1 MSRSSGFQAA
11 LRSNQSYD
19 LAAKATGLMQTHGIW
34 PTPENFEIW
43 MAYAFGDNLA
53 LNTAIEAHI
62 KAKTPFTD
70 AVCNDLT
77 ATFGSTGRM
86 TANLNAAGGDLNRQL
101 SEMVRVM
108 ATAEQSTAAYGEA
121 LQGASGEL
129 RKSGADEKSIRA
141 VVERLADATQ
151 QMEARARE
159 LEDKLSNQAKEA
171 NELRSNLEQMRQD
184 AMTDALS
191 GLPNRRRFD
200 ELLDRMVSE
209 AHSSGA
215 PLCAFVV
222 DIDHF
227 KRFNDTWGHQTGD
240 QVIRFVASCL
250 KPLNSGGRLAA
261 RYGGEEFVVVL
272 PSNSLEQATQIAEN
286 VRIAVQSKK
295 LQKRS
300 TGEDLGAVSISGGIA
315 QLQRG
320 ETAEQLIARADKLL
334 YEAKHAGRNK
344 VIAETTLRRPT
355 AAA

>member
-1 MSRSSGFQAA
+1 MSRSTGLQAA
-11 LRSNQSYD
+11 LRSSQGYE
-19 LAAKATGLMQTHGIW
+19 LAGKAMALMQTHGVW
-34 PTPENFEIW
+34 PTPENLEIW
-43 MAYAFGDNLA
+43 MAYAFGDNLGLKSAIDA
-53 LNTAIEAHI
+53 LI

-70 AVCNDLT
+70 ATCSELC
-77 ATFGSTGRM
+77 ATYGTTGQM
-86 TANLNAAGGDLNRQL
+86 TAQLNAAGGDLNRQL
-101 SEMVRVM
+101 SEMVRVI

-129 RKSGADEKSIRA
+129 RKSGTDEKSIRA

-151 QMEARARE
+151 HMEARARE
-159 LEDKLSNQAKEA
+159 LEEKLSNQAQEA
-171 NELRSNLEQMRQD
+171 SELRSNLEQMRQE

-200 ELLDRMVSE
+200 EMFDQLVAD
-209 AHSSGA
+209 AHARGA
-215 PLCAFVV
+215 PLSAFVI

-250 KPLNSGGRLAA
+250 KPLNVGKRLAA
-261 RYGGEEFVVVL
+261 RYGGEEFVVIL
-272 PSNSLEQATQIAEN
+272 PDVPLEEAIVVAEN
-286 VRIAVQSKK
+286 VRVAVQSKK

-300 TGEDLGAVSISGGIA
+300 TGEDLGAISISAGLA
-315 QLQRG
+315 QLHRD
-320 ETAEQLIARADKLL
+320 ESADKLIARADKLL

-344 VIAETTLRRPT
+344 VISETILRRPT